1 MSKVVYNIKPQD
13 YEEPDIENIDTFEE
27 DLIDSNEVEETV
39 TLKSTRQEPID
50 TVPTQFSDV
59 SDNKVSFGD
68 FYHDTRSFL
77 SKANSTKFIL
87 VSYLMLSTPFLLTYG
102 FISEDVYREII
113 LILAITY
120 LGVDAYE
127 KRSLVKRK

>member
-13 YEEPDIENIDTFEE
+13 YEEPDTENIDTFEE

-59 SDNKVSFGD
+59 SDNKVSFSD

>member
-59 SDNKVSFGD
+59 SDNKVSFSD